1 MFSGEF
7 KVRLPDGRL
16 QITSYQ
22 ADDDGYRPHITYTY
36 DDADAILAVKKPH
49 AHPGLTFLLEDIYC
63 PQHLVPVTS
72 IQPSIQPADHETV
85 PIILS

>member
-49 AHPGLTFLLEDIYC
+49 AHPGLIFFVRRHLLPTTCNINSAI
-63 PQHLVPVTS
+63 HLAS
-72 IQPSIQPADHETV
+72 QP
-85 PIILS
+85 